1 MQAAIEIEL
10 KELAAD
16 LVKQATARGA
26 SAAEAVIAEGTEF
39 STLVRLG
46 QVETL
51 KEAGSKAAGLRVFFG
66 KRAASTYTS
75 DFSPSGMEQMVSAAL
90 ALARVTA
97 EDPFAGLPSEGQLG
111 SLKGDLG
118 LYHQDVYS
126 LPTEERIA
134 WAR

>member
-1 MQAAIEIEL
+1 MTTAVEIEL
-10 KELAAD
+10 KDLAAD
-16 LVKQATARGA
+16 LVKQATSRGA
-26 SAAEAVIAEGTEF
+26 TAVEAVVAEGSEF

-66 KRAASTYTS
+66 QRAASTYTS

-97 EDPFAGLPSEGQLG
+97 EDPFAGLPSAEQLG
-111 SLKGDLG
+111 SLQGDLG
-118 LYHQDVYS
+118 LYHEDVY
-126 LPTEERIA
+126 
-134 WAR
+134 